1 MAKKCCSR
9 RSDQTEFPMTDPP
22 RVPIGFAIPEAN
34 GDWNPAA
41 GLVGKTAQAATSCL
55 FLVWPDIGWAG
66 RVIRLQGT
74 PVRKEGPS
82 PILESGT
89 WPIFRE

>member
-1 MAKKCCSR
+1 
-9 RSDQTEFPMTDPP
+9 MTDPP
-22 RVPIGFAIPEAN
+22 RVPIGSAIPEAN

-66 RVIRLQGT
+66 RVIRLH
-74 PVRKEGPS
+74 RHSSKKRRA
-82 PILESGT
+82 ESHPGE
-89 WPIFRE
+89 WDLAHL